1 MGEDTELTFTVKDT
15 DGNTVEGVDCTFSIV
30 GPAGTDAT
38 LSSATGTT
46 DANGDV
52 SVTLPAGTTA
62 ETVQVQADCGDFG
75 SFVQDVTV
83 SPALPVTG
91 AALAA
96 DGGFSVSLWAMI
108 GALLVATA
116 AGLTVF
122 GWRSTRAR

>member
-1 MGEDTELTFTVKDT
+1 MGESTELTFTVVD
-15 DGNTVEGVDCTFSIV
+15 DLGNTVGAGEVCNFSVV
-30 GPAGTDAT
+30 GDAT

-52 SVTLPAGTTA
+52 SVTLTAGTTA
-62 ETVQVQADCGDFG
+62 ETVQVTADCGDFG

-83 SPALPVTG
+83 SPALPTTG
-91 AALAA
+91 AALGA
-96 DGGFSVSLWAMI
+96 DGGFSVNLWAMI
-108 GALLVATA
+108 GSLLLTAA